1 MGMPD
6 ASTFALFVAAALVLL
21 IVPGPSVLYIV
32 ARSIEGGRTAGLVSV
47 LGVQTGAILHIAF
60 ATLGLSAILASSAV
74 AFSVVK
80 WLGAAYLVWLGL
92 KRIFGRDD
100 EKGDVAVEPKQL
112 SRVFS
117 QGVIVNTLNPKT
129 ALFFLAFLPQF
140 VDPAR
145 GAAWTQIMLLG
156 AIFVIL
162 ALCTDGLYALLSGTA
177 SGWLRRKTESA
188 AFRRGQRFVSG
199 GVLIA
204 LGAVAA
210 ASGSGKD

>member
-1 MGMPD
+1 MPD

-32 ARSIEGGRTAGLVSV
+32 ARSVEGGRTAGLVSV
-47 LGVQTGAILHIAF
+47 LGVQTGALVHIAF
-60 ATLGLSAILASSAV
+60 AALGISAILASSAV

-92 KRIFGRDD
+92 KRIFGRD
-100 EKGDVAVEPKQL
+100 EGENEVAVEPARL

-117 QGVIVNTLNPKT
+117 QGVIVNILNPKT

-145 GAAWTQIMLLG
+145 GAAWTQILLLG
-156 AIFVIL
+156 ATFVIL
-162 ALCTDGLYALLSGTA
+162 ALCSDGLYALLSGTA
-177 SGWLRRKTESA
+177 SGWLQRKVKGT

-199 GVLIA
+199 GILIA

-210 ASGSGKD
+210 VSGKD

>member
-1 MGMPD
+1 MPD
-6 ASTFALFVAAALVLL
+6 APTFVLFVAAALVLL
-21 IVPGPSVLYIV
+21 VVPGPSVLYIV

-47 LGVQTGAILHIAF
+47 LGVQTGAMVHIAF
-60 ATLGLSAILASSAV
+60 AAVGLSAILASSAI

-92 KRIFGRDD
+92 RRIFGRD
-100 EKGDVAVEPKQL
+100 EEEGDVTVEPARL

-145 GAAWTQIMLLG
+145 GAAWTQILLLG
-156 AIFVIL
+156 ATFVIL
-162 ALCTDGLYALLSGTA
+162 ALCSDGLYALLSGTA
-177 SGWLRRKTESA
+177 GGWLRRRMKGAT
-188 AFRRGQRFVSG
+188 FKRGQRFVSG
-199 GVLIA
+199 GILIA

-210 ASGSGKD
+210 VSGKD

>member
-1 MGMPD
+1 MPD
-6 ASTFALFVAAALVLL
+6 VSTFALFVTAALVLL

-32 ARSIEGGRTAGLVSV
+32 ARSVEEGRTAGLISV
-47 LGVQTGAILHIAF
+47 LGVQTGALVHIAF
-60 ATLGLSAILASSAV
+60 AALGVSAILASSAV

-100 EKGDVAVEPKQL
+100 EENDVAVEPEQL

-156 AIFVIL
+156 AIFVTV

-177 SGWLRRKTESA
+177 GRWLQRKSESA
-188 AFRRGQRFVSG
+188 AVRRGQRFVSG
-199 GVLIA
+199 GFLIA

>member
-1 MGMPD
+1 MPD
-6 ASTFALFVAAALVLL
+6 ASTLALFVAAALVLL

-32 ARSIEGGRTAGLVSV
+32 ARSVEGGRTAGLVSV
-47 LGVQTGAILHIAF
+47 LGVQTGAVVHIAF
-60 ATLGLSAILASSAV
+60 AALGLSAILASSAV

-92 KRIFGRDD
+92 RRIFGRDD
-100 EKGDVAVEPKQL
+100 EDDDVAVEPERL
-112 SRVFS
+112 ARVFS

-145 GAAWTQIMLLG
+145 GAAWVQILLLG
-156 AIFVIL
+156 ATFVIL
-162 ALCTDGLYALLSGTA
+162 ALCSDGLYALLSGTA
-177 SGWLRRKTESA
+177 GGWLRRKMEGA
-188 AFRRGQRFVSG
+188 DFRRGQRYVSG
-199 GVLIA
+199 GVLVA

-210 ASGSGKD
+210 ASGKD

>member
-1 MGMPD
+1 MPD
-6 ASTFALFVAAALVLL
+6 ASTFAVFVAAALVLL

-32 ARSIEGGRTAGLVSV
+32 ARSVEGGRIAGLVSV
-47 LGVQTGAILHIAF
+47 LGVQTGALVHIAF
-60 ATLGLSAILASSAV
+60 AALGISAILASSAV

-80 WLGAAYLVWLGL
+80 WLGAGYLVWLGL

-100 EKGDVAVEPKQL
+100 EEDEVAVEPKGL

-117 QGVIVNTLNPKT
+117 QGIIVNTLNPKT

-140 VDPAR
+140 IDPAR
-145 GAAWTQIMLLG
+145 GAAWTQIVLLG
-156 AIFVIL
+156 AIFVTL

-177 SGWLRRKTESA
+177 SGWLQRNTERA
-188 AFRRGQRFVSG
+188 AIRRGQRFVSG
-199 GVLIA
+199 AVLIA

>member
-1 MGMPD
+1 MPD

-21 IVPGPSVLYIV
+21 VVPGPSVLYIV

-47 LGVQTGAILHIAF
+47 LGVQTGAMVHIAF

-74 AFSVVK
+74 AFSIVK

-92 KRIFGRDD
+92 RRIFGPDGG
-100 EKGDVAVEPKQL
+100 ENEVAVEPARL

-140 VDPAR
+140 VDPAH
-145 GAAWTQIMLLG
+145 GAAWTQILLLG
-156 AIFVIL
+156 AIFVTL
-162 ALCTDGLYALLSGTA
+162 ALCLDGLYALLSGTA
-177 SGWLRRKTESA
+177 GGWLRRRMKGASL
-188 AFRRGQRFVSG
+188 RRGQRLASG
-199 GVLIA
+199 GILIA

-210 ASGSGKD
+210 ISGRD

>member
-1 MGMPD
+1 MPD
-6 ASTFALFVAAALVLL
+6 ASTFALFVAAALVMLV
-21 IVPGPSVLYIV
+21 VPGPSVLYIV
-32 ARSIEGGRTAGLVSV
+32 ARSVERGRTAGLISV
-47 LGVQTGAILHIAF
+47 LGVQTGALVHIAF
-60 ATLGLSAILASSAV
+60 AALGLSAILASSAV

-92 KRIFGRDD
+92 RRIFGRD
-100 EKGDVAVEPKQL
+100 EGDDDVTVEPARL
-112 SRVFS
+112 SRIYS

-145 GAAWTQIMLLG
+145 GAAWVQILLLG
-156 AIFVIL
+156 ATFVTL
-162 ALCTDGLYALLSGTA
+162 ALCSDGLYAVLSGTA
-177 SGWLRRKTESA
+177 GGWLRRKMKSA
-188 AFRRGQRFVSG
+188 DFKRRQRYVSG

-210 ASGSGKD
+210 ASGKD

>member
-1 MGMPD
+1 MPD

-32 ARSIEGGRTAGLVSV
+32 ARSVEGGRTAGFVSV
-47 LGVQTGAILHIAF
+47 LGVQTGALVHIAF

-80 WLGAAYLVWLGL
+80 WLGAAYLIWLGL

-100 EKGDVAVEPKQL
+100 DEDDVAVEPERL
-112 SRVFS
+112 SRVFL

-145 GAAWTQIMLLG
+145 GAAWTQILFLG
-156 AIFVIL
+156 ANFVIL
-162 ALCTDGLYALLSGTA
+162 ALCSDGLYALLSGTA
-177 SGWLRRKTESA
+177 GGWLRRRMKDA
-188 AFRRGQRFVSG
+188 AIKRGQRYVSG

>member
-1 MGMPD
+1 MPD
-6 ASTFALFVAAALVLL
+6 ASTFALFVVAALVLL
-21 IVPGPSVLYIV
+21 VIPGPSVLYIV

-47 LGVQTGAILHIAF
+47 LGVQTGALVHIAF
-60 ATLGLSAILASSAV
+60 AAVGLSAILASSAV

-92 KRIFGRDD
+92 RSIFGRD
-100 EKGDVAVEPKQL
+100 EVGGDVAVEPAPL

-145 GAAWTQIMLLG
+145 GAAWTQILVLG
-156 AIFVIL
+156 ATFVIL
-162 ALCTDGLYALLSGTA
+162 ALCSDGLYALLSGTA
-177 SGWLRRKTESA
+177 GGWLRRRMKGAS
-188 AFRRGQRFVSG
+188 FRRGQRFVSG
-199 GVLIA
+199 GILIA

-210 ASGSGKD
+210 VSGKD

>member
-1 MGMPD
+1 MPE
-6 ASTFALFVAAALVLL
+6 ASTLALFVVAALVLL
-21 IVPGPSVLYIV
+21 VVPGPSVLYIV

-47 LGVQTGAILHIAF
+47 LGVQTGAMVHIAF
-60 ATLGLSAILASSAV
+60 AAVGLSAILASSAL

-92 KRIFGRDD
+92 RQIFGRD
-100 EKGDVAVEPKQL
+100 KGNKDVTVEPARL

-117 QGVIVNTLNPKT
+117 QGVIVNILNPKT

-145 GAAWTQIMLLG
+145 GAAWTQILLLG
-156 AIFVIL
+156 ATFVIL
-162 ALCTDGLYALLSGTA
+162 ALCSDGLYALLSGTA
-177 SGWLRRKTESA
+177 GGWLRRRMQGAT
-188 AFRRGQRFVSG
+188 FRRGQRFVSG
-199 GVLIA
+199 GILIA

-210 ASGSGKD
+210 VSGKD

>member
-1 MGMPD
+1 MPD
-6 ASTFALFVAAALVLL
+6 ASTFALFVVAALVLL
-21 IVPGPSVLYIV
+21 VIPGPSVLYIV

-47 LGVQTGAILHIAF
+47 LGVQTGALVHIAF
-60 ATLGLSAILASSAV
+60 AAVGLSAILASSAV

-92 KRIFGRDD
+92 RSIFGRD
-100 EKGDVAVEPKQL
+100 EEGGDVAVEPAPL

-156 AIFVIL
+156 AIFVTL

-177 SGWLRRKTESA
+177 GGWLARKSQSA
-188 AFRRGQRFVSG
+188 AVRRGQRVVSG
-199 GVLIA
+199 GFFIF
-204 LGAVAA
+204 
-210 ASGSGKD
+210 

>member
-1 MGMPD
+1 MPD
-6 ASTFALFVAAALVLL
+6 VSTLVLFVIAALVLL

-32 ARSIEGGRTAGLVSV
+32 ARSVEGGRTAGLVSV
-47 LGVQTGAILHIAF
+47 LSVQTGALVHIAF
-60 ATLGLSAILASSAV
+60 ATLGISAILASSAV

-80 WLGAAYLVWLGL
+80 WLGAGYLVWLGL

-100 EKGDVAVEPKQL
+100 EEEDVAVEPVHL
-112 SRVFS
+112 LRVFS
-117 QGVIVNTLNPKT
+117 QGVIVNTRNPKT

-156 AIFVIL
+156 AIFVTL

-177 SGWLRRKTESA
+177 GGWLRRKSQSA
-188 AFRRGQRFVSG
+188 AVRRGQRLVSG
-199 GVLIA
+199 GFLIA

-210 ASGSGKD
+210 ASGSGQD